1 LIRLLVV
8 VSIALAGCKK
18 DEPAKSTAALNVAS
32 AEAGQRLHVERGC
45 NACHSIDGSKL
56 VGPTF
61 KGLWGRRVE
70 TAAGVVVA
78 DLAYFKESIL
88 NPNAKVANGYPPA
101 MPPQNLSEVEIE
113 SLYLYV
119 QTLQ

>member
-18 DEPAKSTAALNVAS
+18 EEAPKAADPNVAS
-32 AEAGQRLHVERGC
+32 AEAGKQLHVNRGC
-45 NACHSIDGSKL
+45 SACHSTDGSKL

-70 TAAGVVVA
+70 TASGVVVA
-78 DLAYFKESIL
+78 DLSYFKESIL
-88 NPNAKVANGYPPA
+88 NPNAKVANGFQPT
-101 MPPQNLSEVEIE
+101 MPPQKLSEVEIE